1 MHELGGTSIMLSPAD
16 MQIGRGE
23 TIADTARVLSR
34 YVDAIMLRTGTHGKL
49 LELAAHATVPVINGL
64 TNLSHPCQVMADVM
78 TFEEKKG
85 SIEGATVAWLG
96 DANNVA
102 ASWVHGAARFGYALK
117 LGCPEKFKPAPELLA
132 WAKAEGASVKVG
144 HDPHAAARNADC
156 VVTDVWV
163 SMGDGEDK
171 KKRKSLLKPFQ
182 VDRAVMAAAKPDAI
196 FMHCLPAHRGDEVD
210 GRSDRRPAI
219 GGVGRGREP
228 AACAEGHPCLVSRHV
243 ACQPFFCRVPRICGA
258 RSRQRAARAG
268 RGQVMASESSSQ
280 ERIELVIPADD
291 LILPFQADQADVVG
305 RLVKLGP
312 VVDTILSR
320 HDYPEPV
327 SKLLGE
333 AVALTAL
340 LGAALK
346 FEGKFILQA
355 STDGPVDLLVA
366 DYQVPGGL
374 RGYARFSPQRVEAV
388 GQGDSALSELLGQ
401 GHFAMTIDRGSD
413 TERYQGVVPLEG
425 ESLTEAADTYFRQ
438 SEQLPTYIRLAVAK
452 HYRAGHPSGRP
463 WTWRAGGLLVQK
475 LTREGGHGP
484 SVGGFE
490 EEDWMRARALAET
503 VEDHELLDPLL
514 PPDRLLY
521 RLFHEEQV
529 RAYRA
534 IGLETYCSCSRERVE
549 ELLRRFTSEDL
560 KDMVVDG
567 EVWVTCEFCNSRY
580 RFDPASFTKSDES
593 D

>member
-1 MHELGGTSIMLSPAD
+1 
-16 MQIGRGE
+16 
-23 TIADTARVLSR
+23 
-34 YVDAIMLRTGTHGKL
+34 
-49 LELAAHATVPVINGL
+49 
-64 TNLSHPCQVMADVM
+64 M
-78 TFEEKKG
+78 TE
-85 SIEGATVAWLG
+85 
-96 DANNVA
+96 
-102 ASWVHGAARFGYALK
+102 
-117 LGCPEKFKPAPELLA
+117 
-132 WAKAEGASVKVG
+132 
-144 HDPHAAARNADC
+144 
-156 VVTDVWV
+156 
-163 SMGDGEDK
+163 
-171 KKRKSLLKPFQ
+171 
-182 VDRAVMAAAKPDAI
+182 
-196 FMHCLPAHRGDEVD
+196 
-210 GRSDRRPAI
+210 RS
-219 GGVGRGREP
+219 
-228 AACAEGHPCLVSRHV
+228 
-243 ACQPFFCRVPRICGA
+243 
-258 RSRQRAARAG
+258 
-268 RGQVMASESSSQ
+268 SEQ
-280 ERIELVIPADD
+280 RIELRIPEDD
-291 LILPFQADQADVVG
+291 LILPFQAEHADVLG

-312 VVDTILSR
+312 TVDTILSR

-327 SKLLGE
+327 SQLLGE

-346 FEGKFILQA
+346 FDGKFILQA

-374 RGYARFSPQRVEAV
+374 RGYARL
-388 GQGDSALSELLGQ
+388 SAERLAGLLPDGRLLGE
-401 GHFAMTIDRGSD
+401 GHLAMTIDRGTD

-425 ESLTEAADTYFRQ
+425 DSLTEAADTYFRQ

-452 HYRAGHPSGRP
+452 HYRAGQAGGRP
-463 WTWRAGGLLVQK
+463 WTWRAGGLLVEK

-567 EVWVTCEFCNSRY
+567 EVWVTCEFCNNRY
-580 RFDPASFTKSDES
+580 RFDPASFADA
-593 D
+593 